1 VAADPLVAPD
11 GGRALGLWAIER
23 AAGSALHAAAI
34 AAVSGAVLLWT
45 ARRFAGL
52 TPGAVL
58 TVVSLDLAM
67 FALPLVTSVVPA
79 EQVYAQDASL
89 LEPVAGDPAA
99 RVSATHLSAFAGGD
113 NVTIVFRVRSLI
125 GYDSFTL
132 EAWDRL
138 WQVAQDADPEVL
150 AASGVTHVVTDRP
163 GGRRLVSVSEPRGHL
178 WWTDRPVTDMTEDML
193 GTTTFYDEA
202 TIAIEQDV
210 PGRLRATVEA
220 PRAGWFVFTEIIYP
234 GWRARVNDAPVSIAP
249 AFGVFQAVPAPAGR
263 STIEFA
269 FRPAIVWWGLGLTLV
284 GLVAAGAAA
293 IRRPASRLRGSPPPG
308 GRPWT
313 TPRGRRNCA

>member
-1 VAADPLVAPD
+1 
-11 GGRALGLWAIER
+11 
-23 AAGSALHAAAI
+23 
-34 AAVSGAVLLWT
+34 
-45 ARRFAGL
+45 
-52 TPGAVL
+52 
-58 TVVSLDLAM
+58 
-67 FALPLVTSVVPA
+67 
-79 EQVYAQDASL
+79 
-89 LEPVAGDPAA
+89 
-99 RVSATHLSAFAGGD
+99 
-113 NVTIVFRVRSLI
+113 VTIVFRVRSLI

-193 GTTTFYDEA
+193 GTTTSYDEA

-234 GWRARVNDAPVSIAP
+234 GWRARVNGAPVSIAP